1 MAMPLQN
8 IKSIRPVEPTPGAD
22 VESAYAIH
30 LDEGP
35 EPQMVVEYAAG
46 GGARH
51 ASEAH
56 ARKAVEPYLD
66 HEELPKRLIVD
77 RDGNVRVGND

>member
-1 MAMPLQN
+1 MVPIQN
-8 IKSIRPVEPTPGAD
+8 IKRVRPIEPTPGAN
-22 VESAYAIH
+22 VEYAYAIH

-35 EPQMVVEYAAG
+35 EPQFVVAYAAG
-46 GGARH
+46 GGTH

-66 HEELPKRLIVD
+66 QDELPARLIVD
-77 RDGNVRVGND
+77 RDGNVRVSD